1 MATKIGRSPRELV
14 RLAGKVPGLVIA
26 AALIAAAPLPVFA
39 QGTPAGDKK
48 DGPQVKVS
56 DHLTVDLHVKD
67 EDLGAVLELLSIQS
81 QKNIVASKNVSA
93 RVTATLYN
101 VTFKEA
107 LDALLHVN
115 GFGYIEQG
123 NFIYVYTLQELEE
136 IQKALK
142 KRVAKP
148 IYLNYMNAQDA
159 GMFVKPLLSK
169 EGELH
174 ATAKAETFAV
184 NDKTPVGKDDNAQA
198 SVLVVIDYEE
208 NIAAI
213 EALVGELDIKPAQV
227 LVEATILQTALNEA
241 NAFGVDFTVLG
252 DLSFLDFISTGGPL
266 SAVNSLI
273 KGGDGSAGQG
283 YSPPDNKGVAVT
295 QTVGNT
301 AAPGGM
307 KFGIISDDVSVFIR
321 VLDEISQTVIVSHP
335 KVLALNRQASRV
347 LVGRRVG
354 YLSTV
359 SSETSTTQTVSF
371 LDTGVQL
378 NFRPFV
384 AKDNSIRLE
393 IRPQV
398 SEAVVRDQTS
408 NTGTVVSI
416 PDEITQEITTN
427 IIVKDGQT
435 VVLGGLFRENT
446 QLTRRQVPIVGDL
459 PYIGAAFQGNEDQID
474 RTEIIFL
481 ITPKLINDA
490 IVTEFAQRA
499 TEDIERLQVG
509 ARQALL
515 PFSREKMCG
524 TLNVEAETLARDGQY
539 EKALWTIQR
548 SLSLNHVQPDAI
560 ALREKLTQERQYWP
574 TKSVMEDAVNEEVK
588 SRFEQVNVPA
598 EQPQPKYVP
607 WGETDIPLYR
617 TTPLPAPAE
626 KAPEAQSSTEPNE
639 DMAMFGAP
647 EGDHNQMWGDPLP
660 LVNVWAQNKDI
671 RNVLSQ
677 ISMQSRVIIVADPD
691 VTGTVSADLQGVNVY
706 EALDTILPANGFAYV
721 EQDGVVT
728 VKRWNRDHTQNAMGN
743 QPAASPV
750 NPDAQAKF
758 PPLAPV
764 AAAAEPAPAP
774 APAMV
779 AAPEGVRFTISTT
792 LAVLRG
798 QIGAFRE
805 FNEGHLPPL
814 SSSPGDTGWEAF
826 VAAGMM
832 QTPPVNPWVDGPN
845 ASTVVMGTGPDSGY
859 HNGYGWILDP
869 TSGKV
874 WAASCDDK
882 GNPLPK
888 ANTNPT
894 ETASG
899 PQSSAEPVRPTTD
912 LPLSLKAMF
921 AAMGALQAPV
931 ANADTDTK

>member
-1 MATKIGRSPRELV
+1 M
-14 RLAGKVPGLVIA
+14 
-26 AALIAAAPLPVFA
+26 
-39 QGTPAGDKK
+39 
-48 DGPQVKVS
+48 
-56 DHLTVDLHVKD
+56 
-67 EDLGAVLELLSIQS
+67 
-81 QKNIVASKNVSA
+81 
-93 RVTATLYN
+93 
-101 VTFKEA
+101 
-107 LDALLHVN
+107 
-115 GFGYIEQG
+115 
-123 NFIYVYTLQELEE
+123 
-136 IQKALK
+136 
-142 KRVAKP
+142 
-148 IYLNYMNAQDA
+148 
-159 GMFVKPLLSK
+159 KPLLSK

-184 NDKTPVGKDDNAQA
+184 NDKTPAGADDNAQA
-198 SVLVVIDYEE
+198 AVLVVIDYEE

-213 EALVGELDIKPAQV
+213 EALLTELDVKPAQV

-241 NAFGVDFTVLG
+241 NAFGVDFTILG

-283 YSPPDNKGVAVT
+283 FSPPNNKGVALT

-301 AAPGGM
+301 AGNGGM
-307 KFGIISDDVSVFIR
+307 KFGVISDDVSVFIR

-416 PDEITQEITTN
+416 PDEITQEVTTN

-446 QLTRRQVPIVGDL
+446 QLTRRQVPVVGDL

-490 IVTEFAQRA
+490 IVTEFAQKA

-524 TLNVEAETLARDGQY
+524 TLNVEAETLAREGQY

-574 TKSVMEDAVNEEVK
+574 TKSVMEDAVNEEIQG
-588 SRFEQVNVPA
+588 RYDQIQVPA

-617 TTPLPAPAE
+617 KTPVPAPAQT
-626 KAPEAQSSTEPNE
+626 APEAQSSMTEPND
-639 DMAMFGAP
+639 DMAMFGAT
-647 EGDHNQMWGDPLP
+647 EGDQHLQPWGGHQP
-660 LVNVWAQNKDI
+660 LVTLNVQNQDI
-671 RNVLSQ
+671 RQVLSQ
-677 ISMQSRVIIVADPD
+677 LSMQSKTMIIADPD
-691 VTGTVSADLQGVNVY
+691 VAGAINADVTGVTVF

-721 EQDGVVT
+721 EQDGCVT
-728 VKRWNRDHTQNAMGN
+728 VKVWNREANQNAMN
-743 QPAASPV
+743 TAPASPSTT
-750 NPDAQAKF
+750 NAQTKF

-764 AAAAEPAPAP
+764 AAAPQPAN
-774 APAMV
+774 V
-779 AAPEGVRFTISTT
+779 QAPESVRFTISST

-798 QIGAFRE
+798 QIEAFRE
-805 FNEGHLPPL
+805 FNEGHLPPIANAE
-814 SSSPGDTGWEAF
+814 GETGWESF
-826 VAAGMM
+826 VSSGLLAA
-832 QTPPVNPWVDGPN
+832 PPVNPWVDGPN
-845 ASTVVMGTGPDSGY
+845 ASTVVMGTGPDTTY
-859 HNGYGWILDP
+859 HGGYGWILDP
-869 TSGKV
+869 ATGRV

-888 ANTNPT
+888 AAVNPT

-899 PQSSAEPVRPTTD
+899 PQSNAAPVQPLPTVSPMN
-912 LPLSLKAMF
+912 LPLSLRAMF
-921 AAMGALQAPV
+921 AAMGALQAPL